1 MPLLCPGDVEV
12 TESEILE
19 KEDEL
24 IAEYRKKADFLLL
37 HEAIGEATEAQA
49 RAIDVA
55 LKDADSMLL
64 GQAMTSVLFS
74 YIRELIKPD
83 MEIFIRARKEQLC
96 EEHNE
101 RIHRRASNE

>member
-1 MPLLCPGDVEV
+1 MLCPNDFEV
-12 TESEILE
+12 PENEILE

-24 IAEYRKKADFLLL
+24 IAGYRKKADFLLL

-49 RAIDVA
+49 GTIDMA

-64 GQAMTSVLFS
+64 GQAITSVLFS

-83 MEIFIRARKEQLC
+83 MEIFIRARKERLC
-96 EEHNE
+96 EEHEE
-101 RIHRRASNE
+101 RIHRRASGE